1 MAVIPVATKLL
12 HQPAFDE
19 FVLLVG
25 KDVHR
30 VDLDERGTDE
40 KRRSLSLRRKMKTP
54 L

>member
-30 VDLDERGTDE
+30 VDLDKRGTEE
-40 KRRSLSLRRKMKTP
+40 KRKEVSR
-54 L
+54 